1 MIMKK
6 KNDCP
11 KSKAMT
17 EEFLDYF
24 PVAHSNM
31 RIKVSAQNYRMFIDH
46 GKGAR
51 LYDVDG
57 NEYIDY
63 CISYGPTALGAVHP
77 ELSEALVDLIRTQ
90 PTSSFFFSD
99 DDIKLGKLIRENV
112 PNADRIKMAMTGTEA
127 VQVAIR
133 IARAYTGKKMI
144 LKFAECFHGW
154 IDNVFGGDYD
164 PAPSGMPVMTVKE
177 DDHSYCPGLSELSTH
192 ETLVIPFND
201 FDILE
206 ETFKNYGHLIAICH
220 FEAVPINGYSIQ
232 PKPGFL
238 EKIRE
243 LCTKYNVVMSMDEV
257 LTGFR
262 VGPGG
267 AQELFGVK
275 PDLATFGKMFAG
287 GVASAF
293 VCGVDEVMR
302 VLPEENVLAAGTFNG
317 WPLAQR
323 AAATAIEILT
333 RDNGQIYKDMYAKQ
347 EKVMDGIVE
356 LADKYGFKVR
366 IAENPGCFYSIFGVE
381 GGRKPIYT
389 FDDIK
394 DLNEEQNKRFRTLME
409 DNGVL
414 ILPENRWLM
423 CFVLTDEDV
432 QWTLEAVEESL
443 KQMAAEGLAK

>member
-11 KSKAMT
+11 KSRAMT
-17 EEFLDYF
+17 KEFLDYF

-31 RIKVSAQNYRMFIDH
+31 RIKVSAQNYRLFIDH
-46 GKGAR
+46 GQGAR

-63 CISYGPTALGAVHP
+63 CISYGPTALGSVHP
-77 ELSEALVDLIRTQ
+77 ELSKALIDLIETR
-90 PTSSFFFSD
+90 PTASFFFSE
-99 DDIKLGKLIRENV
+99 DDIRLGELIRKNV

-154 IDNVFGGDYD
+154 IDNVFGGDYN
-164 PAPSGMPVMTVKE
+164 PSPSGMPVMTVKE
-177 DDHSYCPGLSELSTH
+177 DDHSWCPGLSEVARE

-201 FDILE
+201 FNILE
-206 ETFKNYGHLIAICH
+206 DTFEKYGHLIAICH

-232 PKPGFL
+232 PKPGFI

-267 AQELFGVK
+267 AQELFGIK

-302 VLPEENVLAAGTFNG
+302 VLPEENVLSAGTFNG

-323 AAATAIEILT
+323 AAATTIDILT
-333 RDNGQIYKDMYAKQ
+333 RNNGQMYKDMYAKQ
-347 EKVMDGIVE
+347 ETIMDGIVE
-356 LADKYGFKVR
+356 LAEKYGFKVR
-366 IAENPGCFYSIFGVE
+366 ISENPGCFYTIFGVE
-381 GGRKPIYT
+381 GGRKPIYS
-389 FDDIK
+389 FDEIK
-394 DLNEEQNKRFRTLME
+394 NKNDAQNARFRTIME

-423 CFVLTDEDV
+423 CFVLTNEDV
-432 QWTLEAVEESL
+432 QWTLEAAEESL
-443 KQMAAEGLAK
+443 KQMVEEGLV